1 MLYNYLRITYRSLL
15 KNQSFSFINI
25 LGLAVG
31 MAAFLFI
38 IQYVRFERSYE
49 DYNKHADNIYR
60 VTLDLYNG
68 NEYVVTDCETYAPVG
83 PLLKDKFPEVIDYAR
98 MFHNDGLQD
107 IRIGSENFLEEGIYF
122 ADPSA
127 IKMFAV
133 KVFNG
138 NQNSALIEPYKAVIS
153 KSMAEKFFDDTDI
166 IGETLEIQ
174 GNLYQVTGVMEDL
187 PVNTHLKF
195 NILLSHSTLPKLYS
209 PWYSDSFWGG
219 NNEYTYLLMSPDTDL
234 ASFNS
239 KLVEFAIGLKDKI
252 RTERFVAEPMKDIH
266 LFSNKS
272 FEPEINGSAGIV
284 NFLLVIASIII
295 IIAWVNYVNLS
306 TARSIERAREVGIR
320 KVLGSLKRQLVFQ
333 FLSESV
339 LINLLAAALAFVFF
353 QIGLPLFRELTGQP
367 LPHNLSSDPSFWLG
381 FVGLIFI
388 GSTLSGLYPAFVLSS
403 FNPAAVLKGKFR
415 SSPHGQQLRKGLV
428 VFQFAATV
436 ILMIG
441 MFAIYMQINYLRT
454 YDLGMNLEQ
463 TLVIR
468 APHQMKYDSLQ
479 KTRYENLINE
489 WGRNSKVLRVARS
502 ESLPG
507 LSLHE
512 LATQSSVTKVGEE
525 KKSGSYNYYF
535 IDVDANY
542 IPTLGMKLIAG
553 RNFEDNASNHDQV
566 IINEEAV
573 RRLGFSNPEEA
584 VGSQITFTTRQNG
597 PPSTIIGVLQNYYQ
611 QSPKEAQIPM
621 IFPYSE
627 EAYYFSVKLRT
638 ENTTE
643 SIAEIKNVWD
653 QVFPQTLFHYF
664 FLDEKYN
671 QQYQADARF
680 GRVIGTFS
688 ALTVF
693 IACLGLFGLSS
704 FTIIQRT
711 KEIGIRKVLG
721 ASVYQIVHLLS
732 GDFVKTVL
740 IAAIIALP
748 IAYLAVTQWL
758 SGYATRIDLQ
768 SWMFF
773 IPVLSIL
780 LIALMTVSLQ
790 TIRKAFENPTG
801 SLRQE

>member
-1 MLYNYLRITYRSLL
+1 MFRSYFRIAYRTLL

-31 MAAFLFI
+31 MAAFLFLV
-38 IQYVRFERSYE
+38 QYIRFERSYE
-49 DYNKHADNIYR
+49 NYNEHADNIYR

-83 PLLKDKFPEVIDYAR
+83 PALKDKMPEVLDYAR

-107 IRIGSENFLEEGIYF
+107 IRIGTENFLEQGIYF

-133 KVFNG
+133 DILNG
-138 NQNSALIEPYKAVIS
+138 NQTTALTEPYKAIVS
-153 KSMAEKFFDDTDI
+153 ESTAKKFFNRTDI
-166 IGETLEIQ
+166 VGEALEIQ
-174 GNLYQVTGVMEDL
+174 GNLYQVTGVMADI

-195 NILLSHSTLPKLYS
+195 SILLSHSTLPKMYS
-209 PWYSDSFWGG
+209 SWYSDSSWGG
-219 NNEYTYLLMSPDTDL
+219 NNEYTYLLMSPGTNL
-234 ASFNS
+234 ESFNS
-239 KLVEFAIGLKDKI
+239 KLIEFAIGLKDKI

-272 FEPEINGSAGIV
+272 FEPEINGSARIV
-284 NFLLVIASIII
+284 NFLLIIAAFII

-320 KVLGSLKRQLVFQ
+320 KVMGSLKQQLIFQ

-339 LINLLAAALAFVFF
+339 LINLAAAALAFIFF
-353 QIGLPLFRELTGQP
+353 QTGLPLFSQLTGQP
-367 LPHNLSSDPSFWLG
+367 LPDNFASDARFWVG
-381 FVGLIFI
+381 FLALIFI
-388 GSTLSGLYPAFVLSS
+388 GSMLSGLYPAFILSS

-415 SSPHGQQLRKGLV
+415 SSSHGQTLRKALV

-441 MFAIYMQINYLRT
+441 MCAIYLQINYLRT

-468 APHQMKYDSLQ
+468 APHQTNYDSLQ
-479 KTRYENLINE
+479 KSRYESLKME
-489 WGRNSKVLRVARS
+489 WMRNPNVVRVAHS

-512 LATQSSVTKVGEE
+512 LSTQSNVTKVGEE

-535 IDVDANY
+535 VDIDANY
-542 IPTLGMKLIAG
+542 IPTLDMKLLVG
-553 RNFEDNASNHDQV
+553 RNFENNSPNHDQV

-573 RRLGFSNPEEA
+573 KRLGFTNAEEA
-584 VGSQITFTTRQNG
+584 VGSKITYKTRQNG
-597 PPSTIIGVLQNYYQ
+597 QPSTIIGVLQNYYQ
-611 QSPKEAQIPM
+611 QSPKETQIPM
-621 IFPYSE
+621 IFPYNE
-627 EAYYFSVKLRT
+627 KAYYFSIKLKA
-638 ENTTE
+638 E
-643 SIAEIKNVWD
+643 SISETVTEVKKVWD
-653 QVFPQTLFHYF
+653 QTFPNTLFHYF
-664 FLDEKYN
+664 FLNEKYN

-680 GRVIGTFS
+680 GRVITTFS
-688 ALTVF
+688 VLAVF

-704 FTIIQRT
+704 FTIVQRT

-721 ASVYQIVHLLS
+721 ASVSQIVHLLS
-732 GDFVKTVL
+732 KDFVKTII
-740 IAAIIALP
+740 IAAIISLP
-748 IAYLAVTQWL
+748 IAYLAIQQWL
-758 SGYATRIDLQ
+758 SGYATRIDLK
-768 SWMFF
+768 SWMFVV
-773 IPVLSIL
+773 PVLSIL
-780 LIALMTVSLQ
+780 LIALATVSFQ
-790 TIRKAFENPTG
+790 TIKKALENPSR

>member
-1 MLYNYLRITYRSLL
+1 MLLNFLRIAYRSLL

-31 MAAFLFI
+31 MTAFLFI

-49 DYNKHADNIYR
+49 NYNERADNIYR

-83 PLLKDKFPEVIDYAR
+83 PSLKDKMPEVIDYAR

-133 KVFNG
+133 KILNG
-138 NQNSALIEPYKAVIS
+138 NQNTALTEPYKAVVS
-153 KSMAEKFFDDTDI
+153 KSMAEKFFDDIDI
-166 IGETLEIQ
+166 VGQTLEIQ
-174 GNLYQVTGVMEDL
+174 GSLYQVTGVMEDI

-209 PWYSDSFWGG
+209 PWYTDSSWGG
-219 NNEYTYLLMSPDTDL
+219 NNEYTYLLMSPGTDL
-234 ASFNS
+234 KTFNH
-239 KLVEFAIGLKDKI
+239 KLVEFATGLKDKI
-252 RTERFVAEPMKDIH
+252 GTQRFVAEPVKDIH
-266 LFSNKS
+266 LYSNKS
-272 FEPEINGSAGIV
+272 FEPEINGSARIV
-284 NFLLVIASIII
+284 NFLLIIASIII
-295 IIAWVNYVNLS
+295 IIAWVNYINLS
-306 TARSIERAREVGIR
+306 TARSIDRAREVGIR
-320 KVLGSLKRQLVFQ
+320 KVLGSMKRQLVIQ
-333 FLSESV
+333 FLSESI
-339 LINLLAAALAFVFF
+339 LINLLSAVLAFVFF
-353 QIGLPLFRELTGQP
+353 QTGLPLFRGLTGQP
-367 LPHNLSSDPSFWLG
+367 LPHNLNSDPGFWLG
-381 FVGLIFI
+381 FVALIFI

-415 SSPHGQQLRKGLV
+415 SSAHGQHLRKGLV

-441 MFAIYMQINYLRT
+441 MCAVYMQINYLRT
-454 YDLGMNLEQ
+454 FDLGMNLEQ

-468 APHQMKYDSLQ
+468 APHQMNYDSLQ
-479 KTRYENLINE
+479 KTRYENLKNE
-489 WGRNSKVLRVARS
+489 WGRNPNVVRVAHS

-512 LATQSSVTKVGEE
+512 LSTQSNVTKVGEE
-525 KKSGSYNYYF
+525 KKTGSYNYYF
-535 IDVDANY
+535 VDIDANF
-542 IPTLGMKLIAG
+542 IPTLGIKLIAG
-553 RNFEDNASNHDQV
+553 RNFVVSASNHDQV
-566 IINEEAV
+566 MVNEEAV
-573 RRLGFSNPEEA
+573 KRLGFTDPEEA
-584 VGSQITFTTRQNG
+584 VGSQITFTTRQGG
-597 PPSTIIGVLQNYYQ
+597 PPSTIIGVIQNYYQ
-611 QSPKEAQIPM
+611 QSPKETQIPM

-627 EAYYFSVKLRT
+627 KAYYFSIKLKT
-638 ENTTE
+638 DNVTE
-643 SIAEIKNVWD
+643 SVAEIKNVWD
-653 QVFPQTLFHYF
+653 QIFPQTLFHYF

-671 QQYQADARF
+671 QQYQADTRF
-680 GRVIGTFS
+680 GRVVGTFS

-721 ASVYQIVHLLS
+721 ASVYQIVRLLS

-740 IAAIIALP
+740 LAAIIALP
-748 IAYLAVTQWL
+748 IAYLAITQWL
-758 SGYATRIDLQ
+758 SGYATRIDLH
-768 SWMFF
+768 SWMFI
-773 IPVLSIL
+773 IPVVSIL

-790 TIRKAFENPTG
+790 TIKKALENPTG
-801 SLRQE
+801 SLKQE